1 MHGETHEGGRV
12 VPSWMVLENGA
23 IGFTCTIF
31 SIPAISP
38 RQARSM
44 DASHSGRGPQQTRA
58 TALAKRGWRCIPTV
72 TAAALE
78 HLFCWY
84 YCDGSGGLGVEM
96 GRCLNYW
103 QWDSCFDGSRLLDR
117 QLGRCCGRG
126 KGCGDSSFGAAAI
139 FCLMWLRPWWFASAG
154 RTLFSKCGMIEPS
167 DPQSENTVA
176 FSNVRPMRLYLAI
189 LDCIPFG
196 ACNS

>member
-1 MHGETHEGGRV
+1 MAVMVAIKMRLNTFFYLSHLIFCNSSSAASSTMYGETHGCGRV
-12 VPSWMVLENGA
+12 VSSWMVLENGA

-44 DASHSGRGPQQTRA
+44 DASHSGRGPQQMQA

-96 GRCLNYW
+96 G
-103 QWDSCFDGSRLLDR
+103 Q
-117 QLGRCCGRG
+117 
-126 KGCGDSSFGAAAI
+126 
-139 FCLMWLRPWWFASAG
+139 CLMFQWFSPVG
-154 RTLFSKCGMIEPS
+154 
-167 DPQSENTVA
+167 
-176 FSNVRPMRLYLAI
+176 
-189 LDCIPFG
+189 
-196 ACNS
+196 

>member
-1 MHGETHEGGRV
+1 MDGFGERGNRVHVHDFFNTGNIAAASTEHGRE
-12 VPSWMVLENGA
+12 
-23 IGFTCTIF
+23 
-31 SIPAISP
+31 
-38 RQARSM
+38 
-44 DASHSGRGPQQTRA
+44 PQRTGA

-103 QWDSCFDGSRLLDR
+103 QWDACYNCSPLLDR

-126 KGCGDSSFGAAAI
+126 KGCGVSSFGGAAI
-139 FCLMWLRPWWFASAG
+139 FGLMRLRPWWFGLWLVAHYSANSA
-154 RTLFSKCGMIEPS
+154 RWNHQTPNQKI
-167 DPQSENTVA
+167 QSHFLMSA
-176 FSNVRPMRLYLAI
+176 QC
-189 LDCIPFG
+189 DCI
-196 ACNS
+196 